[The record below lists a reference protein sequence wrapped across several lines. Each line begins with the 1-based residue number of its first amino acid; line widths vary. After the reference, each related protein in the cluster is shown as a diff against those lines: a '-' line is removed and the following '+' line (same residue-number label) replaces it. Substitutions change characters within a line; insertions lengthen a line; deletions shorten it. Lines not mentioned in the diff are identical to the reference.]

1 MKLLIN
7 LFHKGSEK
15 ASSTLMEVV
24 QKEGQAPYLQD
35 PVQGETG
42 GTLVQ
47 KLVGISSALNNNNID
62 RALNLT

>member
-15 ASSTLMEVV
+15 ASSALMEVV
-24 QKEGQAPYLQD
+24 QKEGQVPYLQD

-47 KLVGISSALNNNNID
+47 ILVGISSALNDNNID